1 MSKDIIQSTKVFDPG
16 QLDLL
21 KAPWSTMMK
30 QLSIMVDELHSE
42 AEKEGFNYANCNVE
56 ITLAYIKRPV
66 SPKP

>member
-1 MSKDIIQSTKVFDPG
+1 
-16 QLDLL
+16 
-21 KAPWSTMMK
+21 MMK